1 MLCPVVLLVT
11 VTTIITIITAAAT
24 ITTTSHLPRIS
35 ICSMTR
41 MVLKKRLR
49 ITGKKLLCV
58 TLLYN
63 IACVLMVIQCDGLL
77 FIQFFYSAAT
87 TKRSNSERDNGRKN
101 SSDRCCGSK

>member
-11 VTTIITIITAAAT
+11 VTTIITIITTTAT

-49 ITGKKLLCV
+49 ITGKKLL
-58 TLLYN
+58 
-63 IACVLMVIQCDGLL
+63 
-77 FIQFFYSAAT
+77 
-87 TKRSNSERDNGRKN
+87 
-101 SSDRCCGSK
+101 